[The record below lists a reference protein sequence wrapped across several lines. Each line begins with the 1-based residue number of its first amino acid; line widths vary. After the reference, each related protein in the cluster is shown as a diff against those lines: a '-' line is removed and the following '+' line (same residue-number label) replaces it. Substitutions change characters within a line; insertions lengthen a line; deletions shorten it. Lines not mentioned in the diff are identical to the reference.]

1 MLTLRRAPSVVA
13 ESPPLDDVQLAAL
26 AHRGGVL
33 RVLGGPGTGK
43 TTTAIEAVVARVES
57 GEATPDQCLIL
68 TSSRVAAGSLRERV
82 TARLGGTSTE
92 PLARTHQALGFGIL
106 RQAAALR
113 GDPTPRLLSGPEQDV
128 ILRELLAGH
137 AAEGTGP
144 AWPERVH
151 LAMGTRG
158 FRGELRDLLMRAV
171 EHDLEPADLARLGRE
186 HDRPEWVAAA
196 DVLAEYDEV
205 TALSAPGA
213 YDPAW
218 ILGAAADLLDE
229 DPAARARL
237 VDGLRLVVVD
247 DAQELTSAAA
257 RLLRTIASPGQ
268 DLILLGDPDSAVQT
282 FRGADPRHLSDGW
295 TELGA
300 SVPAGAG
307 TRAPEE
313 FAGGGSR
320 TLVLPTAYRLPQAVV
335 DAAARVAPKIG
346 ALGGGVQ
353 RGAAAGRA
361 GGRVDVRLLRA
372 VSQEASHVAA
382 ELRESHLRF
391 GIPWSEMAVIVRG
404 QGRTATL
411 RRVLMAAGVPVA
423 GTSTDLPVRD
433 EVAVR
438 PLLALLEVVLDRAR
452 GAEEPLSPQV
462 AVDTLLSPIGG
473 ADAVGLRRLRR
484 ALRRLELEGGGSRTS
499 DELLAE
505 ALLAP
510 GALVEVG
517 PEGNPARRVATTIAA
532 GVKAARGVLDETP
545 SGPVWRW
552 EAGVSAESVLWAMWA
567 ATGLGG
573 EWQATALAGGP
584 GAARADRD
592 LDAVV
597 GLFDAAAK
605 FVDRL
610 PQAGPEEF
618 ITHIG
623 SQDIPGDTL
632 VARSPV
638 GESVTVTTPQSA
650 AGRQWQLVVVAG
662 VQEGVWPDLRLR
674 GSLLG
679 SEHLV
684 DVVSGRAGTFRAA
697 QAAVRYDE
705 TRSFLVALTRASDRV
720 VVTAVRSDDEQP
732 SVYLDVVDPET
743 IATQGDRPF
752 AEVARTMTLPTLVG
766 ELRRQLVSDDV
777 TVQRIAVA
785 ALARLAHEG
794 VPGADP
800 AQWWVLREISD
811 ERPLREPDQE
821 VRVSPSKVE
830 SFGNCG
836 LRWLLGSV
844 GGDGPSVG
852 AADIG
857 TLVHDIAAE
866 LGDVDADTLV
876 AEVDARW
883 GRLGMPA
890 GWVSDR
896 KRHEAHGMV
905 RRLATYFDEARAGGW
920 VRLGAEVDMK
930 VVLGRAVLSGKVD
943 RIEGTPDGT
952 ALRVVDYK
960 TGSSKPR
967 AEELARHPQLGAYQ
981 LGVERGAFG
990 ELGDR
995 SAGAAL
1001 LQVGKAALVKTT
1013 LQTQGPLRDDP
1024 EPQWAAELVTSAAE
1038 GMSGSTFRATVG
1050 DWCKLCQVR
1059 ASCPAQPEGRVL

>member
-13 ESPPLDDVQLAAL
+13 EAPPLDDVQLAAL

-137 AAEGTGP
+137 VEEGTGP

-151 LAMGTRG
+151 LALGTRG

-171 EHDLEPADLARLGRE
+171 EHDLEPADLVRLGRE

-196 DVLAEYDEV
+196 EVLAEYDEV

-218 ILGAAADLLDE
+218 ILGAAADLLEE

-257 RLLRTIASPGQ
+257 RLLRTMATPGL
-268 DLILLGDPDSAVQT
+268 DLILLGDPDAAVQT

-295 TELGA
+295 TQLAATAEHTVGA
-300 SVPAGAG
+300 TGFDARS
-307 TRAPEE
+307 
-313 FAGGGSR
+313 GGPR

-346 ALGGGVQ
+346 ALGGGLQ
-353 RGAAAGRA
+353 RGAAAGRP
-361 GGRVDVRLLRA
+361 GGQVDVRLLRA
-372 VSQEASHVAA
+372 VSQEASYVAA

-423 GTSTDLPVRD
+423 GTATDLPVRD

-438 PLLALLEVVLDRAR
+438 PLLALLDVVLDLAR
-452 GAEEPLSPQV
+452 GATEALHPEV

-484 ALRRLELEGGGSRTS
+484 ALRRFELENGGGRTS

-505 ALLAP
+505 ALVMP
-510 GALVEVG
+510 GALIELG
-517 PEGNPARRVATTIAA
+517 PEANPARRVAATIAA
-532 GVKAARGVLDETP
+532 GIKAAPGVLEGEGD
-545 SGPVWRW
+545 GAVWRW

-567 ATGLGG
+567 ATGLGA
-573 EWQATALAGGP
+573 EWQATALGGGA

-618 ITHIG
+618 LTHIG

-638 GESVTVTTPQSA
+638 GESVTVTTPQAA
-650 AGRQWQLVVVAG
+650 AGRQWHLVVVAG

-684 DVVSGRAGTFRAA
+684 DVVAGRATTFRAA

-720 VVTAVRSDDEQP
+720 IVTAVRSDDEQP

-743 IATQGDRPF
+743 IAIQGDRRF

-766 ELRRQLVSDDV
+766 ELRRQLVSEDPAV
-777 TVQRIAVA
+777 RATAVA
-785 ALARLAHEG
+785 ALSRLTREG

-800 AQWWVLREISD
+800 GQWWALREVSD
-811 ERPLREPDQE
+811 DRPLRSDDEE

-890 GWVSDR
+890 GWVADR
-896 KRHEAHGMV
+896 KRLEAHGMV

-920 VRLGAEVDMK
+920 VRLGAEIDMK

-943 RIEGTPDGT
+943 RIERTPDGT

-981 LGVERGAFG
+981 LGVESGAFG
-990 ELGDR
+990 GLGDR

-1013 LQTQGPLRDDP
+1013 LQTQGPLRDDAD
-1024 EPQWAAELVTSAAE
+1024 PQWAADLVTSTAE
-1038 GMSGSTFRATVG
+1038 GMAGSTFKATVG
-1050 DWCKLCQVR
+1050 DWCKLCQLR

>member
-1 MLTLRRAPSVVA
+1 
-13 ESPPLDDVQLAAL
+13 
-26 AHRGGVL
+26 
-33 RVLGGPGTGK
+33 
-43 TTTAIEAVVARVES
+43 
-57 GEATPDQCLIL
+57 
-68 TSSRVAAGSLRERV
+68 
-82 TARLGGTSTE
+82 
-92 PLARTHQALGFGIL
+92 
-106 RQAAALR
+106 
-113 GDPTPRLLSGPEQDV
+113 
-128 ILRELLAGH
+128 
-137 AAEGTGP
+137 
-144 AWPERVH
+144 
-151 LAMGTRG
+151 
-158 FRGELRDLLMRAV
+158 
-171 EHDLEPADLARLGRE
+171 
-186 HDRPEWVAAA
+186 
-196 DVLAEYDEV
+196 
-205 TALSAPGA
+205 
-213 YDPAW
+213 
-218 ILGAAADLLDE
+218 
-229 DPAARARL
+229 
-237 VDGLRLVVVD
+237 
-247 DAQELTSAAA
+247 
-257 RLLRTIASPGQ
+257 
-268 DLILLGDPDSAVQT
+268 
-282 FRGADPRHLSDGW
+282 
-295 TELGA
+295 
-300 SVPAGAG
+300 
-307 TRAPEE
+307 
-313 FAGGGSR
+313 
-320 TLVLPTAYRLPQAVV
+320 
-335 DAAARVAPKIG
+335 VAPKIG
-346 ALGGGVQ
+346 ALGGGLQ

-361 GGRVDVRLLRA
+361 GGQVDVRLLRA
-372 VSQEASHVAA
+372 VSQEASFVAA

-391 GIPWSEMAVIVRG
+391 GIPWSEMAVVVRG

-423 GTSTDLPVRD
+423 GTATDLPVRD

-438 PLLALLEVVLDRAR
+438 PLLALLGVVLDLAR
-452 GAEEPLSPQV
+452 GATDTIDPEV

-484 ALRRLELEGGGSRTS
+484 AVRRIELENGGGRTS

-505 ALLAP
+505 ALVMP
-510 GALVEVG
+510 GALIELG
-517 PEGNPARRVATTIAA
+517 PEARPARRVAATIAA
-532 GVKAARGVLDETP
+532 GVKAARGSVEGEADGE
-545 SGPVWRW
+545 GGAGQADGGGAWRW

-567 ATGLGG
+567 ATGLGA
-573 EWQATALAGGP
+573 EWQATALAGGA

-618 ITHIG
+618 LTHIA

-638 GESVTVTTPQSA
+638 GESVTVTTPQAA
-650 AGRQWQLVVVAG
+650 AGRQWHLVVVAG

-684 DVVSGRAGTFRAA
+684 DVVSGRATTFRAA

-720 VVTAVRSDDEQP
+720 IVTAVRSDDEQP

-743 IATQGDRPF
+743 IATHGDRRF

-766 ELRRQLVSDDV
+766 ELRRQLVSGDPAV
-777 TVQRIAVA
+777 RGTAVA
-785 ALARLAHEG
+785 ALSRLTREG

-800 AQWWVLREISD
+800 AQWWALREVSD
-811 ERPLREPDQE
+811 DRPLRADDQE

-905 RRLATYFDEARAGGW
+905 RRLASYFDEARAGGW
-920 VRLGAEVDMK
+920 VRLAAELDMK

-981 LGVERGAFG
+981 LGVESGAFG

-1013 LQTQGPLRDDP
+1013 LQTQGPLSEDADP
-1024 EPQWAAELVTSAAE
+1024 RWAADLVTATAE
-1038 GMSGSTFRATVG
+1038 GMAGSTFQATVG
-1050 DWCKLCQVR
+1050 DWCKLCQLR